1 MKKLLLP
8 VSIGFFL
15 VITLLLV
22 AWIAVIGIPLP
33 AKKISYTG
41 ARKAELIELSDNP
54 SLPKEQE
61 QLEQVLDAVYIA
73 DIQTLVSLTQS
84 YYKDHSK
91 LPWQKQSEPRLAREV
106 EGISELR
113 LAGGVSDDLFQKML
127 NKDIYLADDGKKV
140 YWCADLLRDNDR
152 ELWEG
157 TWCKSMTKCYCNV
170 FERM

>member
-1 MKKLLLP
+1 MKKYFLLI
-8 VSIGFFL
+8 SIGIFVIIALLFL
-15 VITLLLV
+15 DLF
-22 AWIAVIGIPLP
+22 GIPLP
-33 AKKISYTG
+33 AKKYTYTG
-41 ARKAELIELSDNP
+41 PRQPELIELSDNS

-84 YYKDHSK
+84 YYKDHST
-91 LPWQKQSEPRLAREV
+91 LPWQKQSKPQLAREV
-106 EGISELR
+106 KGIFELR

-140 YWCADLLRDNDR
+140 YWCVDLLRNNDR
-152 ELWEG
+152 ELWES
-157 TWCKSMTKCYCNV
+157 TYCKNMTKCYCNV